1 MTRALLAFNPE
12 AYGTRGSSLLFGVPV
27 PDRHRLGTQPELEEL
42 EQAVQFL
49 ETQSAP
55 QIAGV
60 LTRII
65 RRAGDAALDPTVA
78 RLLLE
83 RLVRAGA
90 VVRTALDAPSDAAG
104 TPMSP
109 AAIFGTELEGL
120 SPEDRELETA
130 RRFVRFAAA
139 AARMAGRADPDA
151 PPQSVVRNS
160 ERMAAQRLAPG
171 MADALRA
178 PLPGFR
184 ARRQARLGM

>member
-27 PDRHRLGTQPELEEL
+27 PDRHRLGTLPELEEL

-60 LTRII
+60 LTRVI
-65 RRAGDAALDPTVA
+65 RRAGDPALDPAIA
-78 RLLLE
+78 RQLLE

-90 VVRTALDAPSDAAG
+90 MVRTALEAPSRAAG
-104 TPMSP
+104 TPISP
-109 AAIFGTELEGL
+109 EAIFGTELEGL
-120 SPEDRELETA
+120 SPEDQELETA

-139 AARMAGRADPDA
+139 AARMAVRAAPGA
-151 PPQSVVRNS
+151 PPEAIARHA
-160 ERMAAQRLAPG
+160 ERTAAQRLAPG
-171 MADALRA
+171 LADALRA
-178 PLPGFR
+178 PLSGFR
-184 ARRQARLGM
+184 ARRRARLGM